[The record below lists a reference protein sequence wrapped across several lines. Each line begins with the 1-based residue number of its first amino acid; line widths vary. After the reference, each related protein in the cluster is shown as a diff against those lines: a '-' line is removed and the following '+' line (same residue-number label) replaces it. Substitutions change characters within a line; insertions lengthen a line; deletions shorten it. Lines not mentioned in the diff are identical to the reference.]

1 MTGSIVRLFIERRFI
16 PHDEDGSRR
25 VIAAG
30 TWPQQCPADIKADE
44 ALLSDLADALRDQ
57 QGERP
62 CT

>member
-1 MTGSIVRLFIERRFI
+1 MNAATVRLFIGRRFI
-16 PHDEDGSRR
+16 PQDEDGSRH

-30 TWPQQCPADIKADE
+30 RYPQQCPADLKADE

-57 QGERP
+57 QGGEP

>member
-1 MTGSIVRLFIERRFI
+1 MNGFTTALFIQSRFI

-30 TWPQQCPADIKADE
+30 TWPQQGTADLKADE

-57 QGERP
+57 EGEAP
-62 CT
+62 